1 MLHCEIKKLLSGKPC
16 KDLQIV
22 AVDRLVVLLF
32 IYISVAQCKTVIIA
46 EFLIVLQRQ
55 QRFEVRVFGS
65 VHGLHVAFNNHKAK
79 RCVISKIRP
88 HVKETKA

>member
-1 MLHCEIKKLLSGKPC
+1 MQRSANRCRRPFGSFTFH
-16 KDLQIV
+16 
-22 AVDRLVVLLF
+22 
-32 IYISVAQCKTVIIA
+32 ISVAQCKTVIIA
-46 EFLIVLQRQ
+46 EFSIVLQRQ

-65 VHGLHVAFNNHKAK
+65 VRGLHVAFNNHKAK